1 MAWCHGLSPDAGE
14 VRALSAPFATAAT
27 RSVRRSDLSRPQ
39 NFHQRA
45 VDFERLKSQSRGM
58 TSATR
63 AFLPKVLLIC
73 LGVSGPVHADL
84 LLRQDF
90 NLAPDLPSLLDTGSS
105 DTSRFY
111 DISATA
117 ADADDLPPVQIGF
130 TEEQRLPGIASVSLS
145 GGKLSFSLRGS
156 WQTYYQNGQDPS
168 TRQRASS
175 PSTGQVVRLFPPGS
189 RPDRLL
195 FRCRVQSTAPGL
207 EEGFGYLEG
216 SGLVR
221 FLAGKPLLTLVAD
234 GENRFLFDRGGL
246 PDLIFNGA
254 VEVTVL
260 INKSAAAL
268 PYTGPDGRPASVAA
282 NAYDAWIDQ
291 TLVVDEGEYL
301 PQTQIESAQVR
312 FTGPIGRS
320 VIDLGGND
328 FGIPFEPGDPFVFG
342 LDDVLLRSDFSESG
356 TAAPSLVPRL
366 TLSGSLKFGTKT
378 IGSRSRKILQIRNTG
393 TGPMTV
399 TQVRMPSPVFSG
411 SYRGVIPPKASRNV
425 TVTFRPTK
433 ARTYRGSVLVR
444 SNASN
449 SPQAIAISGKGR
461 KRR

>member
-1 MAWCHGLSPDAGE
+1 MS
-14 VRALSAPFATAAT
+14 
-27 RSVRRSDLSRPQ
+27 
-39 NFHQRA
+39 
-45 VDFERLKSQSRGM
+45 
-58 TSATR
+58 SATR
-63 AFLPKVLLIC
+63 AFLPKVLLVC
-73 LGVSGPVHADL
+73 SGLSGPVHADL

-90 NLAPDLPSLLDTGSS
+90 NAAPDLPSLLDTGSS

-117 ADADDLPPVQIGF
+117 ADADDLPAVQSGF
-130 TEEQRLPGIASVSLS
+130 TEEQRLPGSASVSLS
-145 GGKLSFSLRGS
+145 GGKLRYSLRGS
-156 WQTYYQNGQDPS
+156 WQTYYQNGQNPS
-168 TRQRASS
+168 TRQRASL

-195 FRCRVQSTAPGL
+195 FRGRVQSSAPGL
-207 EEGFGYLEG
+207 EEGYGYLEG
-216 SGLVR
+216 PGLVR
-221 FLAGKPLLTLVAD
+221 FLAGKPLLTLVVD
-234 GENRFLFDRGGL
+234 GENRFRYDRGGL
-246 PDLIFNGA
+246 NDLIFNGA

-291 TLVVDEGEYL
+291 TLVVDEGEFL

-320 VIDLGGND
+320 IINLGGNV
-328 FGIPFEPGDPFVFG
+328 FGVPFEPGDPFVFE
-342 LDDVLLRSDFSESG
+342 LDDVLLRNDFSESG
-356 TAAPSLVPRL
+356 PVAPSLAPRL
-366 TLSGSLKFGTKT
+366 TLSGSLHFGTRT
-378 IGSRSRKILQIRNTG
+378 IGSRNRKILRIRNTG

-399 TQVRMPSPVFSG
+399 SQVRMPSPVFSG
-411 SYRGVIPPKASRNV
+411 AYRGVVPAKAVRNV
-425 TVTFRPTK
+425 TVGFRPTQ
-433 ARTYRGSVLVR
+433 ARTYRGRVLVR

-449 SPQAIAISGKGR
+449 SPQSIAISGKGR